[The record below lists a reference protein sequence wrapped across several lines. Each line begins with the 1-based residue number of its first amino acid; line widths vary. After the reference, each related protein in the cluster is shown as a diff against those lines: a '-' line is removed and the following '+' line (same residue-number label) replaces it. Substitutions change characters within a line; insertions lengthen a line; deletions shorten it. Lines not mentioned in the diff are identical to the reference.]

1 MRSPHPDASLPPTH
15 SQASRPHRGRLR
27 LPVAPGPVA
36 AAVALTATLLA
47 GAGAPAR
54 ADAPAGAT
62 PPIRTLATLQESG
75 TVAAVHSVAVGAP
88 PVWGDS
94 RVMVLVPEGEL
105 VAPGDTLVVLA
116 NERFADALVEVSG
129 DLAVQDKVL
138 ASLVTEHRASA
149 TAAANAIT
157 KARLA
162 REAAELAEDNQR
174 FAAPLERE
182 RAALSRRQA
191 EIDLARAIQDST
203 AQARLDSLERAS
215 AVIRHQRLEAR
226 VERYRNYLDQLV
238 VTAPAAGMVVYHRE
252 RGDEGVQVVR
262 VGDTVSWGQH
272 LLDITDVSALQI
284 EMQVHERDRGRIQPG
299 QRVAA
304 VPEAYPDRTVSGRV
318 TSVQSLPLDAEAGAV
333 SRRFLVTARLDDPGR
348 DLWPGMSVRATIF
361 LEDPHA
367 SR

>member
-1 MRSPHPDASLPPTH
+1 MPCLHGDASPSSVCCPATCAACR
-15 SQASRPHRGRLR
+15 SI
-27 LPVAPGPVA
+27 A
-36 AAVALTATLLA
+36 AAVTVLLFALA
-47 GAGAPAR
+47 GPVLADGSSSGAP
-54 ADAPAGAT
+54 
-62 PPIRTLATLQESG
+62 PPERVLATLQEAG
-75 TVAAVHSVAVGAP
+75 TISAVRSVAVGAP

-105 VAPGDTLVVLA
+105 VAPGDTLLVLA

-129 DLAVQDKVL
+129 DLTVQDLVL

-162 REAAELAEDNQR
+162 REAAELAEHNQR

-191 EIDLARAIQDST
+191 EIDLARAIQDSM
-203 AQARLDSLERAS
+203 AQARLDSLERAR
-215 AVIRHQRLEAR
+215 ADIRHQRLEAR
-226 VERYRNYLDQLV
+226 SNRYRNYLDQLV

-252 RGDEGVQVVR
+252 RSDEGVQVVR
-262 VGDTVSWGQH
+262 IGDTVSWGQH
-272 LLDITDVSALQI
+272 LLDITDVSALQV

-299 QRVAA
+299 QRVTA

-333 SRRFLVTARLDDPGR
+333 ARRFLVTARLDHPGQ
-348 DLWPGMSVRATIF
+348 DLWPGMSVRATIH
-361 LEDPHA
+361 LEDSHA